1 MCPLRHLF
9 GRARRSGN
17 VGVMRVLV
25 VQNCAPEGAGL
36 YERFLRDRAVV
47 HDVFHAYRQPA
58 FPSPDLY
65 DACVIGGT
73 PIAAYHVHRHAFLRA
88 EWLFV
93 EALLNA
99 GKPCLGICFGGQL
112 LARLLRARVYRHSSS
127 EIGGGEVRLTREGR
141 EDPVLRG
148 FPEEFPV
155 FQWHAD
161 TFEIPAGA
169 VHLAEGEAC
178 GHQAFRRGGAVALQ
192 FHLEV
197 TGADVAR
204 WAAAYGDDL
213 QQAGKTRAE
222 VVAECEAREERMKP
236 LADRLMANFLALAGW
251 NG

>member
-1 MCPLRHLF
+1 MW
-9 GRARRSGN
+9 GA
-17 VGVMRVLV
+17 MRVLI

-36 YERFLRDRAVV
+36 YERFLRDRRID
-47 HDVFHAYRQPA
+47 HEVFHAYRETA
-58 FPSPDLY
+58 FPSPDGY

-73 PIAAYHVHRHAFLRA
+73 PVAAYHVHRHAFLRE

-93 EALLNA
+93 EALLQA

-112 LARLLRARVYRHSSS
+112 LARLLRARVYRHSTS

-141 EDPVLRG
+141 EDPVFWG

-161 TFEIPAGA
+161 TFDIPEGA
-169 VHLAEGEAC
+169 VHLAAGEAC
-178 GHQAFRRGGAVALQ
+178 GRQAFRRGGAVGLQ

-197 TGADVAR
+197 TAAAAAR
-204 WAAAYGDDL
+204 WADAYRDEL
-213 QQAGKTRAE
+213 QQVGKTRDD

-236 LADRLMANFLALAGW
+236 LAERLMVNFLALAGRSP
-251 NG
+251 